1 MLRLISFSIYIYR
14 VFLSFVEN
22 ICFRHFPPTW
32 AKRQTHT
39 RIQIILGYMP
49 AHITDTTQ
57 VRGHTLMYTHTQT
70 KTDKR
75 TFKSVNPPPC
85 LRNHNHN
92 HSFFLCILSLR
103 LYFFSRISPLICR
116 NLIFMTNN
124 KTRRLT
130 PSLVPESQ
138 MEEEERG
145 GRERHR
151 VGDVTKRM
159 ETIRIWTVTRICNY
173 VWYCVSC
180 FPVFRHEIYRC
191 WTCHSVFSEWQSWK
205 RVILMVQLKKSTEDK
220 VLIIPSSR
228 PIQIFY
234 F

>member
-1 MLRLISFSIYIYR
+1 MLRFVSFSIYIYR
-14 VFLSFVEN
+14 VFLSFVQN

-32 AKRQTHT
+32 AKRQAHT

-57 VRGHTLMYTHTQT
+57 VWGHTLMYTHTQT
-70 KTDKR
+70 KTDKG

-85 LRNHNHN
+85 LRKETGNHND
-92 HSFFLCILSLR
+92 SFFLYILSLR
-103 LYFFSRISPLICR
+103 LYFFSRISPLICW

-130 PSLVPESQ
+130 PSLLPESQ

-159 ETIRIWTVTRICNY
+159 ETI
-173 VWYCVSC
+173 
-180 FPVFRHEIYRC
+180 
-191 WTCHSVFSEWQSWK
+191 
-205 RVILMVQLKKSTEDK
+205 
-220 VLIIPSSR
+220 
-228 PIQIFY
+228 
-234 F
+234 

>member
-1 MLRLISFSIYIYR
+1 
-14 VFLSFVEN
+14 
-22 ICFRHFPPTW
+22 
-32 AKRQTHT
+32 
-39 RIQIILGYMP
+39 MP

-145 GRERHR
+145 ARERHR
-151 VGDVTKRM
+151 VGDVTKKDGNHQNLNGYQNM
-159 ETIRIWTVTRICNY
+159 QLCLVLC
-173 VWYCVSC
+173 
-180 FPVFRHEIYRC
+180 
-191 WTCHSVFSEWQSWK
+191 
-205 RVILMVQLKKSTEDK
+205 ILL
-220 VLIIPSSR
+220 SSL
-228 PIQIFY
+228 QA
-234 F
+234 